1 MKIRL
6 AYTIPLLLS
15 LLASTAAQA
24 VEYSQLLADKSSLG
38 FSYRQMNVPME
49 GSFKRFKAQLA
60 FDPAQPAKA
69 SAAFEIEVASIDVGS
84 AEGNSEVSGKLWFNT
99 ATHPTARFVSS
110 GIKALGNNRFEVA
123 GKLTIKGKTLDVS
136 TPVSF
141 KADGTNGVFEGA
153 FTIKR
158 ADYAI
163 GEGMWADFGTVANDV
178 QIKFR
183 LLAAAKK

>member
-6 AYTIPLLLS
+6 AYTLPLLLS

-38 FSYRQMNVPME
+38 FSYRQMNVPMD

-141 KADGTNGVFEGA
+141 KADGANGVFEGA